1 MTTNSTN
8 EDINQI
14 KDYRKEKTLELIE
27 KYKDLIDKTFSVA
40 DKDLL
45 QEKIE
50 DDGDESQT
58 EQKFLDAI
66 KKRRIAL
73 DEVDLMLDKIEKLEN
88 QYSPENQNEDVSG
101 EVNNKKNWTK
111 KKAIEGK

>member
-8 EDINQI
+8 EDIDQI

-45 QEKIE
+45 QDKIE

-88 QYSPENQNEDVSG
+88 QYNPEAGNTENSE
-101 EVNNKKNWTK
+101 EKKGNWTK
-111 KKAIEGK
+111 KIAGKDK

>member
-1 MTTNSTN
+1 
-8 EDINQI
+8 
-14 KDYRKEKTLELIE
+14 
-27 KYKDLIDKTFSVA
+27 VA

-50 DDGDESQT
+50 QDGDESQT

-73 DEVDLMLDKIEKLEN
+73 DEVDLMLEKIEKLEN
-88 QYSPENQNEDVSG
+88 QYNPELKNNEFKSEERIKQNP
-101 EVNNKKNWTK
+101 TK
-111 KKAIEGK
+111 KYAKKDQ